1 MLESL
6 LEGPGFLLGTDTNGN
21 LEDHP
26 RIRKSLV
33 TMGVSELTL
42 GLGLGYIVVN
52 GLVCPL
58 T

>member
-1 MLESL
+1 MHIFEFEVRELDLLESL

-42 GLGLGYIVVN
+42 GRVRV
-52 GLVCPL
+52 
-58 T
+58 